1 MGFVTVPPSPFPPS
15 SGKTGDIAE
24 RVTELE
30 TNVSTLQSTKAP
42 KTDIAPAFSAET
54 NYSVGDLVYYD
65 GALYECTTE
74 HTVGAWNSEHFTDTA
89 IDDQLNAINSNIV
102 NATKTEDIA
111 SQFTLSEKV
120 SHFQAVKR
128 NNVVC
133 ITVRTSNEAHSG
145 TETLVT
151 IPQSLLPSIGEYAPV
166 FDFSTDVLIT
176 GAAGLLTISESKIIC
191 AGSYTGRGT
200 MSFTYII

>member
-89 IDDQLNAINSNIV
+89 INSNLTNKATIIEASYIPPQYSFEIELVGGCMYAITCARSGVPDFAIV
-102 NATKTEDIA
+102 YVE
-111 SQFTLSEKV
+111 S
-120 SHFQAVKR
+120 
-128 NNVVC
+128 NNMSV
-133 ITVRTSNEAHSG
+133 THLNTSGDLTYVTSG
-145 TETLVT
+145 R
-151 IPQSLLPSIGEYAPV
+151 S
-166 FDFSTDVLIT
+166 
-176 GAAGLLTISESKIIC
+176 LTIRNSSSVNYRLSILKIF
-191 AGSYTGRGT
+191 G
-200 MSFTYII
+200 